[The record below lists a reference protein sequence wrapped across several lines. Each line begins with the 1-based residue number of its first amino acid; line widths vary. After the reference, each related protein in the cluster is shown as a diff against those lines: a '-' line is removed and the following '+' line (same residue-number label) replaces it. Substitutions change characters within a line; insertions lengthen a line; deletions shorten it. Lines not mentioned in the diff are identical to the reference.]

1 MPRKRHPKKLVEDA
15 LRFAENH
22 GWRVE
27 IAVVMPGVEFIV
39 RTMTNSAD
47 VGNFASQVYGVRQ
60 LTHQIMPG
68 KFEG

>member
-1 MPRKRHPKKLVEDA
+1 MRFVTQKTMAGVLKL
-15 LRFAENH
+15 
-22 GWRVE
+22 
-27 IAVVMPGVEFIV
+27 AVVMPGVEFIV
-39 RTMTNSAD
+39 RTMTKSAD